1 MSEFDKEAERKKLRE
16 KFAREEERRS
26 RTSNM
31 SELLLKGAT
40 MTNKHHECGSP
51 VFRWDGQEFCPTCQA
66 APAGEGVAQ
75 VPDEEVTGG
84 HEATTVDI
92 EEPSAEPDV
101 GSPEADEQTADEQT
115 AESTPPAP
123 QATGSNGENEGTSV
137 QPISPYDPESSSD
150 SGRPPERQ
158 SREPADTMP
167 VDGHQEGELSGAGQ
181 SLRRLV
187 ADLVRRAEQT
197 DDVETTRQLL
207 AAVQEAAA
215 ALEAVRKLDA

>member
-1 MSEFDKEAERKKLRE
+1 MSEFDKEAEREKLRE

-66 APAGEGVAQ
+66 APDGEGVAQ

-84 HEATTVDI
+84 QEATTVDI

-101 GSPEADEQTADEQT
+101 GSPEPDEQTADEPT
-115 AESTPPAP
+115 AESTPPEP
-123 QATGSNGENEGTSV
+123 EATGSNGNGEGTSV

-150 SGRPPERQ
+150 SSRPPERQ

-167 VDGHQEGELSGAGQ
+167 IDGHQEGELSGAGQ
-181 SLRRLV
+181 SLSRLV

-207 AAVQEAAA
+207 ETVQEAAA